1 MQTIKPFLWFNSQA
15 EAAAEFYVSVFPNSR
30 IVTVNRCGE
39 AGPGP
44 VGSVL
49 LVEFE
54 LDGQRFFGLNGGP
67 QFSFTEAVSFTVEC
81 DTQEDVDRYWERL
94 SAGGK
99 EIECGWLKDQFGLFW
114 QITPR
119 IMGQLLGGSDA
130 AGRNRAMQAMMGM
143 RKLDIAALQKAYDG
157 R

>member
-1 MQTIKPFLWFNSQA
+1 MQTIKPFLWFNTQA
-15 EAAAEFYVSVFPNSR
+15 EEAAEFYASVFPNSR
-30 IVTVNRCGE
+30 VVRVNRCGE

-44 VGSVL
+44 AGSVL
-49 LVEFE
+49 VVEFE

-81 DTQEDVDRYWERL
+81 DTQEEVDHYWERL

-99 EIECGWLKDQFGLFW
+99 EIECGWLKDKYGLFW

-119 IMGQLLGGSDA
+119 ILGALLGGSDA
-130 AGRNRAMQAMMGM
+130 GGRNRAMQAMMRM
-143 RKLDIAALQKAYDG
+143 RKLDIAALQEAYDG